1 MKNVFCCHHL
11 TINIISFIA
20 KNCNLHLAKEAYL
33 IINKHVDY
41 AKNWIYNTHLST
53 AVAWREKK
61 IKHFCLLQIFLSGI
75 DFLSI
80 ASQLKYVY
88 LVNLGPK

>member
-33 IINKHVDY
+33 IINKHVIMDY
-41 AKNWIYNTHLST
+41 AKIGYTTTLGITKVIHPKYYKHLKTGTHQSHLGKQKMG
-53 AVAWREKK
+53 W
-61 IKHFCLLQIFLSGI
+61 FLA
-75 DFLSI
+75 D
-80 ASQLKYVY
+80 
-88 LVNLGPK
+88 